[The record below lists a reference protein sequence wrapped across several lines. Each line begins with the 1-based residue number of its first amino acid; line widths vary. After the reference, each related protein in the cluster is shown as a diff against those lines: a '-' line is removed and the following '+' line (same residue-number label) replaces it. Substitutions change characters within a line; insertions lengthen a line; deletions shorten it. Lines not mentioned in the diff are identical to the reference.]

1 MNSALLV
8 EKARF
13 RVQPHGLYTLLLVP
27 IKPYLDISMD
37 FVLGLPR
44 SKKGRDF
51 IFVVVDTFSKMNL
64 ISQTCPLGKLY
75 ACMTFLRL

>member
-1 MNSALLV
+1 MYNEFVNSALLV
-8 EKARF
+8 ERQNLEYN
-13 RVQPHGLYTLLLVP
+13 R
-27 IKPYLDISMD
+27 MD